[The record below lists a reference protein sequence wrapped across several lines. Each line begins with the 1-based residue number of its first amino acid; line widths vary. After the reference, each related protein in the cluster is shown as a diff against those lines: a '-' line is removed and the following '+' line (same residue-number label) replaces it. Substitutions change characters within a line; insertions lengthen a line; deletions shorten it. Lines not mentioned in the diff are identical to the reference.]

1 MVESRIVNLT
11 GHRCLEP
18 LWNEADVK
26 AEVKAEATEG
36 IAFLWF
42 RQMWAIKLLAVAI
55 QKRNRPLYITETK
68 DTTSIRPLTTGPPDN
83 SSPTNEFRQL
93 VPYAKNRHLIPKYT

>member
-18 LWNEADVK
+18 LWSEADVKADVK

-42 RQMWAIKLLAVAI
+42 RHMWVVKLLEVAI
-55 QKRNRPLYITETK
+55 QKRNRPLCILETR
-68 DTTSIRPLTTGPPDN
+68 DTTSIRPPTTGPPGI
-83 SSPTNEFRQL
+83 SSPAN
-93 VPYAKNRHLIPKYT
+93 